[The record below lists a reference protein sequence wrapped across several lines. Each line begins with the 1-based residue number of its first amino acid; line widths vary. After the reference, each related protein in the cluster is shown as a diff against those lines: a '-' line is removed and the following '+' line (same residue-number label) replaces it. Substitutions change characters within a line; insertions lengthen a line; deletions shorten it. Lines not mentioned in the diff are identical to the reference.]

1 MLKYLSFASGKLL
14 FLGKITTGMLVSRG
28 NIVVLVVHICVLHW
42 DLGSE
47 IRTFVEVLAWI
58 SGLTLVG
65 WLFAS
70 LIAG

>member
-28 NIVVLVVHICVLHW
+28 NIVVLVVHICVLHC

-47 IRTFVEVLAWI
+47 IRTFVVVLH
-58 SGLTLVG
+58 GYLVLP
-65 WLFAS
+65 WLGGY
-70 LIAG
+70 LLL

>member
-28 NIVVLVVHICVLHW
+28 NVALVVHICVSHW

-47 IRTFVEVLAWI
+47 IRTFVVVFAWI
-58 SGLTLVG
+58 SCLTLVG